1 MPDEPKYQIIAV
13 ISSILTILAFSNLI
27 FNVHMTKETEHLSLI
42 WIFLVLTAQSLLV
55 VYGLINNSFK
65 NYVPASILI
74 LGVLYVIYI
83 KANYSN
89 TSLIE
94 DELRSKNIL
103 TN

>member
-1 MPDEPKYQIIAV
+1 
-13 ISSILTILAFSNLI
+13 
-27 FNVHMTKETEHLSLI
+27 MTKETEHLSLI

-83 KANYSN
+83 KVNYSN
-89 TSLIE
+89 TNLIE

>member
-1 MPDEPKYQIIAV
+1 MSDEPKYQIIAV

-55 VYGLINNSFK
+55 VYGLINNSFGI
-65 NYVPASILI
+65 YVPASILI

-89 TSLIE
+89 TKLIE
-94 DELRSKNIL
+94 DELRTKNIL

>member
-1 MPDEPKYQIIAV
+1 MSDEPKYQIIAV
-13 ISSILTILAFSNLI
+13 ISSILTILAFSDLI

-55 VYGLINNSFK
+55 VYGLINNSFGI
-65 NYVPASILI
+65 YVPASILI

-89 TSLIE
+89 TKLIE

>member
-1 MPDEPKYQIIAV
+1 MSDEPKYQIIAV

-65 NYVPASILI
+65 NAVPASILI

-89 TSLIE
+89 TNLIE
-94 DELRSKNIL
+94 DELRTKNIL

>member
-1 MPDEPKYQIIAV
+1 MSDGPKYQIIAV

-55 VYGLINNSFK
+55 VYGLINNSFGI
-65 NYVPASILI
+65 YVPASILI
-74 LGVLYVIYI
+74 LGVLYVLYI
-83 KANYSN
+83 KVNYSN
-89 TSLIE
+89 TKLIE

>member
-1 MPDEPKYQIIAV
+1 
-13 ISSILTILAFSNLI
+13 
-27 FNVHMTKETEHLSLI
+27 MTKETEHLSLI

-89 TSLIE
+89 TSMIE

>member
-1 MPDEPKYQIIAV
+1 MSDGPKYQIIAV
-13 ISSILTILAFSNLI
+13 ISSILTILAFSHLI
-27 FNVHMTKETEHLSLI
+27 VDVYMTKETEHLTLI

-89 TSLIE
+89 TSMIE

>member
-1 MPDEPKYQIIAV
+1 
-13 ISSILTILAFSNLI
+13 
-27 FNVHMTKETEHLSLI
+27 MTKETEHLSLI

-55 VYGLINNSFK
+55 VYGFINNLFK
-65 NYVPASILI
+65 IYVPASILI

-83 KANYSN
+83 KVNYSN
-89 TSLIE
+89 TNLIE

>member
-1 MPDEPKYQIIAV
+1 MSDEPKYQIIAV

-27 FNVHMTKETEHLSLI
+27 FNVHITKETEHLSLI

-55 VYGLINNSFK
+55 VYGLINNSFGI
-65 NYVPASILI
+65 YVPASILI

-89 TSLIE
+89 TNLIE
-94 DELRSKNIL
+94 DELRTKKIL

>member
-83 KANYSN
+83 KVNYSN

>member
-1 MPDEPKYQIIAV
+1 MSDEPKYQIIAV

-27 FNVHMTKETEHLSLI
+27 FNVHMTKETEHLSFI

-55 VYGLINNSFK
+55 VYGLINNSFGI
-65 NYVPASILI
+65 YVPASILI

-89 TSLIE
+89 TKLIE

>member
-1 MPDEPKYQIIAV
+1 MSDEPKYQIIAV

-65 NYVPASILI
+65 NAVPASILI

-89 TSLIE
+89 TKLIE
-94 DELRSKNIL
+94 DELRTKNIL

>member
-1 MPDEPKYQIIAV
+1 MSDEPKYQIIAV

-55 VYGLINNSFK
+55 VYGLINNSFGI
-65 NYVPASILI
+65 YVPASILI

-89 TSLIE
+89 TNLIE
-94 DELRSKNIL
+94 DELRTKKIL

>member
-1 MPDEPKYQIIAV
+1 MSDEPKYQIIAV

-89 TSLIE
+89 TKLIE
-94 DELRSKNIL
+94 EELRSKNIL

>member
-65 NYVPASILI
+65 NYVPASILS
-74 LGVLYVIYI
+74 LGVLYVLYI
-83 KANYSN
+83 KLNYSN
-89 TSLIE
+89 TNLIE
-94 DELRSKNIL
+94 DELRTKNIL